1 MEKNRKKSLV
11 LIIGI
16 LVLALV
22 VFLTTRPQEKQ
33 DSTIHIQVMEEW
45 IVEIIPS
52 SDYQIITNGITPCIM
67 QEVNTGEVYRQSLVK
82 GRYEGFFQ
90 GSGDSVWLVK
100 TDCQLT
106 LNSTLPILVRI
117 EPTEKFWIDA
127 LVFPLLLILSGV
139 IISVVFRKKS

>member
-33 DSTIHIQVMEEW
+33 DSTIHIQVM
-45 IVEIIPS
+45 EIIPS